1 LDRPSW
7 APVVLSGALPRELSD
22 VLAMVILGIAS
33 LQLVLTGPLPFSSLS
48 VSWVLP
54 LLVPMVCILA
64 ALSNSPNREREELAL
79 VAYGGS
85 SKQIELRYV
94 LRGSIVTIVGMVPV
108 IFRLLSDNLSFSTS
122 LLIFA
127 LLVFVGGSTYAIP
140 ALKRTRSASFVEHY
154 KG

>member
-1 LDRPSW
+1 LDRPNW

-22 VLAMVILGIAS
+22 VLAIAILGIAS
-33 LQLVLTGPLPFSSLS
+33 VQLVLSGPTPFSSLNI
-48 VSWVLP
+48 SWVLL
-54 LLVPMVCILA
+54 LLVPLVCILA

-85 SKQIELRYV
+85 SKQIELRYI
-94 LRGSIVTIVGMVPV
+94 LRGAIVTIVGLVPV
-108 IFRLLSDNLSFSTS
+108 IFRLLSTNLSFSIN
-122 LLIFA
+122 LLVLT
-127 LLVFVGGSTYAIP
+127 LLVFIGGSTYAIP

>member
-1 LDRPSW
+1 M
-7 APVVLSGALPRELSD
+7 A
-22 VLAMVILGIAS
+22 ILGITS
-33 LQLVLTGPLPFSSLS
+33 VQLVLTGPLPFFSFS
-48 VSWVLP
+48 VSWVLL
-54 LLVPMVCILA
+54 LLVPLVCILS

-94 LRGSIVTIVGMVPV
+94 LRGSIVTIIGLAPIM
-108 IFRLLSDNLSFSTS
+108 IRLLSDNRSFSTS
-122 LLIFA
+122 LLVLA
-127 LLVFVGGSTYAIP
+127 MLVLVGGSSYAIP

>member
-22 VLAMVILGIAS
+22 VIAMAILGITS
-33 LQLVLTGPLPFSSLS
+33 VQLVLIGPRPFSNLNI
-48 VSWVLP
+48 SWALL
-54 LLVPMVCILA
+54 LLVPLVSILA

-85 SKQIELRYV
+85 SKQIELRYI
-94 LRGSIVTIVGMVPV
+94 LRGAIISIVGLAPV
-108 IFRLLSDNLSFSTS
+108 MFRILSDSLSFSTS
-122 LLIFA
+122 LLIPAF
-127 LLVFVGGSTYAIP
+127 LVLIGGSTYAIP
-140 ALKRTRSASFVEHY
+140 AFKRTRSASFVEHY

>member
-7 APVVLSGALPRELSD
+7 APVALSGALPRELSD
-22 VLAMVILGIAS
+22 VLAIVILGIAS
-33 LQLVLTGPLPFSSLS
+33 LQLVLTGPLPFSSLN
-48 VSWVLP
+48 VSWVLL
-54 LLVPMVCILA
+54 LLVPLVCILA

-85 SKQIELRYV
+85 LKQIELRYI
-94 LRGSIVTIVGMVPV
+94 LRGAMVTIVGLFPV
-108 IFRLLSDNLSFSTS
+108 MFRLFLDNLSFSTS
-122 LLIFA
+122 LLILA
-127 LLVFVGGSTYAIP
+127 LLVLLGGSTYAIP